1 MISILAT
8 PALVLSAVYS
18 IWLYNRVMFGPLKIS
33 YLARFTDLSRT
44 EASILLI
51 FALGVLYFGLAT
63 TDIIDPIYNA
73 TKWILV
79 Q

>member
-1 MISILAT
+1 
-8 PALVLSAVYS
+8 
-18 IWLYNRVMFGPLKIS
+18 MFGPLKIS